1 MINLR
6 QSRTL
11 AAGLRAGCL
20 PVLFLLA
27 VVTPLRADNPPTYLF
42 EIDSSAVPG
51 GFRPEYVAVDSN
63 NNIYVTDIKSNR
75 VVKFAGNGAYLI
87 QWGGLGSGNGQFN
100 TRTVLRWTAAIM
112 SMWP

>member
-1 MINLR
+1 MNNLNP
-6 QSRTL
+6 SRKL
-11 AAGLRAGCL
+11 AARPRAG
-20 PVLFLLA
+20 LFSGLILVAGLLA
-27 VVTPLRADNPPTYLF
+27 VVTPLRADNPTTYWF

-100 TRTVLRWTAAIM
+100 
-112 SMWP
+112 SP